1 MTEQESI
8 LHYSWQIIWLEQQKE
23 KLWQEYIDKV
33 AAINFE
39 IEALKKRTSNATVM
53 ANKVSEEVSGDEQTD

>member
-8 LHYSWQIIWLEQQKE
+8 LHCSWRIIWLEQGKW

-33 AAINFE
+33 AAINLE
-39 IEALKKRTSNATVM
+39 IEALKKQTSNATVM
-53 ANKVSEEVSGDEQTD
+53 VAECQRR

>member
-8 LHYSWQIIWLEQQKE
+8 LYCSWQIIWLEQQKE

-33 AAINFE
+33 AAINLE

-53 ANKVSEEVSGDEQTD
+53 VAE

>member
-8 LHYSWQIIWLEQQKE
+8 LHCSWQIIWLEQLKE

-33 AAINFE
+33 AAINLE
-39 IEALKKRTSNATVM
+39 IETLKKQTSNATLMV
-53 ANKVSEEVSGDEQTD
+53 NKVPEEVSVDA